1 MGIHDGHRGR
11 VKRRFLANGL
21 DGFDEHTMLELL
33 LFYSIPRADVNPLAH
48 SLIAKFGSLAGV
60 FDAPVEELTAVE
72 GVSENTATL
81 IKLVPQIAR
90 QYMMSKARFDDVL
103 STTEKAGAFLVP
115 CFLGER
121 DETVYMVCLD
131 AKKKVLSCKRLF
143 SGSPNISLL
152 SVRKIVENALSS
164 TATYVIIAHNHPSGI
179 ALPSREDIETT
190 IRIQEALAG
199 VDVELADHII
209 VADDDFVSVAD
220 SGFLEKRLR

>member
-81 IKLVPQIAR
+81 IKLVPQISR
-90 QYMMSKARFDDVL
+90 Q
-103 STTEKAGAFLVP
+103 
-115 CFLGER
+115 
-121 DETVYMVCLD
+121 
-131 AKKKVLSCKRLF
+131 
-143 SGSPNISLL
+143 
-152 SVRKIVENALSS
+152 
-164 TATYVIIAHNHPSGI
+164 
-179 ALPSREDIETT
+179 
-190 IRIQEALAG
+190 
-199 VDVELADHII
+199 
-209 VADDDFVSVAD
+209 
-220 SGFLEKRLR
+220 